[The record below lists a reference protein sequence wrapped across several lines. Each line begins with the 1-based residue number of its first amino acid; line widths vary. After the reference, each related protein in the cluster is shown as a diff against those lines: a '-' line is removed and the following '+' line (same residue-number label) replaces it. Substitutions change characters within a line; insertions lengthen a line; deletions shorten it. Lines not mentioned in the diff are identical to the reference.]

1 MANRGM
7 KDSGIEWIG
16 EIPESWEVSK
26 IKYLHDGKSY
36 SFIDGDWIDA
46 KYIVN
51 NGIRY
56 FTTGNIGDGKFKVQ
70 GDGYISEETFEFLNC
85 KFAYAGDLI
94 FSRLNAPYGRSCIL
108 PDMEARCVVA
118 VDNVIL
124 RTEHNKKYICYVT
137 QCYGYQRSVE
147 DKASGTTM
155 KRISRTNLGNIYLPL
170 PPLPEQKAI
179 ADYLD
184 TKCAEI
190 DGLKADITEQI
201 EVLKQYKQS
210 VITEAV
216 TKGLD
221 PDVPMKDSGIEWI
234 GEIPESWEVSRVK
247 YVTKQIGSGTTP
259 TASNMKYYDGD
270 YNWIQSGDIY
280 NKDII
285 STTEKTVSY
294 SALLEVSSLRVFKS
308 DFIVIAMYGASVG
321 NVAISKI
328 DACTNQA
335 CCVLKTDDFYSLKY
349 LYYVLKSSYK
359 VMIGKA
365 IGGTQPNI
373 SQILIK
379 NLNVLLPPLEE
390 QKAIADYLDT
400 KCAEID
406 QIIESKG
413 QQLEALEEYKKSMIY
428 EYVTGKKEVPQEV

>member
-1 MANRGM
+1 MANREM

-16 EIPESWEVSK
+16 EIPENWEVRPIYLIFDEVIRKNYDLETINALKFNFGTIVKKNNFDVSDDYVLNT
-26 IKYLHDGKSY
+26 IKNYTVVDNGNIMINGLNLNYDFVTKRVGMVTEKGAITSAYLAIKLHKDSNCSCKYMTYLLKSY
-36 SFIDGDWIDA
+36 DDCRAFHGMGEGVRKILSF
-46 KYIVN
+46 
-51 NGIRY
+51 
-56 FTTGNIGDGKFKVQ
+56 
-70 GDGYISEETFEFLNC
+70 SEL
-85 KFAYAGDLI
+85 KKKLI
-94 FSRLNAPYGRSCIL
+94 IL
-108 PDMEARCVVA
+108 P
-118 VDNVIL
+118 L
-124 RTEHNKKYICYVT
+124 L
-137 QCYGYQRSVE
+137 S
-147 DKASGTTM
+147 
-155 KRISRTNLGNIYLPL
+155 
-170 PPLPEQKAI
+170 EQKAI

-190 DGLKADITEQI
+190 DSLKADITEQI

-280 NKDII
+280 DKDII

-390 QKAIADYLDT
+390 QKAIADYLDA